1 MAELLER
8 STSPGSRLEN
18 GGHMYPSRH
27 APAPLACMTATVL
40 WTWILLGLAAMT
52 GRSWLAF
59 PTVVLTLAGFLGPVV
74 VPSLFIAVG
83 RWDEPLGV
91 FWRRSLDP
99 RTLPWRWYVIVLAL
113 VGVLLFGPAL
123 IDPASSF
130 RVAPGPV
137 PFLVVGVLAGAAEE
151 PGWRGYGQEALQRR
165 LPVVVA
171 SLVVGIFWALWH
183 LPMFLLAGTYQHGLG
198 FGSGA
203 FWAFNLVI
211 VASAP
216 IYAWLYNASGRIVFS
231 VVAFHALANLGGE
244 LVAGRVNDFVT
255 VSITLLVAAACVVGG
270 WSWMGHRAG
279 SRRRP
284 GARARA

>member
-1 MAELLER
+1 
-8 STSPGSRLEN
+8 
-18 GGHMYPSRH
+18 
-27 APAPLACMTATVL
+27 MTATVL
-40 WTWILLGLAAMT
+40 WTWVLLGLAVMT

-59 PTVVLTLAGFLGPVV
+59 PTVVLTVAGFLGPVL

-83 RWDEPLGV
+83 RRDEPLGV

-99 RTLPWRWYVIVLAL
+99 RTLPWRWYVIVLA
-113 VGVLLFGPAL
+113 VVVVLLFGPGL
-123 IDPASSF
+123 ISPASSLH
-130 RVAPGPV
+130 VEAGPV

-198 FGSGA
+198 VGSTA

-244 LVAGRVNDFVT
+244 LVVGGASDLVT
-255 VSITLLVAAACVVGG
+255 VAVTVLVAVACVAGG
-270 WSWMGHRAG
+270 WSWMGHRLG
-279 SRRRP
+279 SRPRP
-284 GARARA
+284 GAWAGA